1 MSVVQTWVVPV
12 VCAGLGTLGFSVLF
26 HVGKKHLF
34 FAMLGGV
41 VAWAG
46 YLAFYAWIGNLYA
59 GYTLAAIVAAVYAH
73 LMARVLKA
81 PATLFALPATI
92 PMIPGEAFF
101 QTMQFAVLGDW
112 TNFAAMGV
120 RTLGMA
126 ASIAIGLIV
135 GGMADR
141 LYVFLIESRRKRESG
156 VSG

>member
-1 MSVVQTWVVPV
+1 MSFLHTWLVPV
-12 VCAGLGTLGFSVLF
+12 GCAGLGTLGFSVLF
-26 HVGKKHLF
+26 HIGKKHLF
-34 FAMLGGV
+34 FSTLGGA

-46 YLAFYAWIGNLYA
+46 YLAFAAWLGNLYA
-59 GYTLAAIVAAVYAH
+59 AYTLAAIVAAVYAH
-73 LMARVLKA
+73 LMARVFKT

-101 QTMQFAVLGDW
+101 ETMQFAVLGDW
-112 TNFAAMGV
+112 GNFAATGV

-141 LYVFLIESRRKRESG
+141 LYNFLADSRRRSRSG
-156 VSG
+156 A

>member
-1 MSVVQTWVVPV
+1 MA
-12 VCAGLGTLGFSVLF
+12 CAGLGTLGFSILF
-26 HVGKKHLF
+26 HVQKKHLLF
-34 FAMLGGV
+34 STLGGV

-46 YLAFYAWIGNLYA
+46 YLAFYALIGNLYA

-73 LMARVLKA
+73 LMARVFKA

-112 TNFAAMGV
+112 ANFTVMGV

-126 ASIAIGLIV
+126 ASIAIGLVV

-141 LYVFLIESRRKRESG
+141 LYKALTDSRRKPKTEA
-156 VSG
+156 

>member
-1 MSVVQTWVVPV
+1 MSFVQAWVVPIL
-12 VCAGLGTLGFSVLF
+12 CAALGTLGFSVLF

-34 FAMLGGV
+34 FSTLGGA

-46 YLAFYAWIGNLYA
+46 YLAFFACIGNLYIS
-59 GYTLAAIVAAVYAH
+59 YTLASVVAAIYAH
-73 LMARVLKA
+73 LMARVFKT

-101 QTMQFAVLGDW
+101 ETMQFAVLGDW
-112 TNFAAMGV
+112 ANFAAMGV

-126 ASIAIGLIV
+126 AAIAIGLIV

-141 LYVFLIESRRKRESG
+141 LQFYLINARRQKRNG
-156 VSG
+156 I